1 MGSNENIKTVQ
12 VLYEAFGRGDVPRI
26 LDELTDDVDWATEA
40 QTAVAPWHRRYV
52 GKDEVPAFFES
63 LAETITVTEFTP
75 MSFTAND
82 TDVMCVIRFGTRSNA
97 TGKSATANIHHWWR
111 FRDGKVCY
119 YRGAE
124 DTALTQEVLTA

>member
-26 LDELTDDVDWATEA
+26 LDELTDDVGWATEA

-75 MSFTAND
+75 LSFTAND

-97 TGKSATANIHHWWR
+97 TDKSATANIHHWWR

>member
-26 LDELTDDVDWATEA
+26 LDELTDDVGWATEA

-75 MSFTAND
+75 LSFTAND

-97 TGKSATANIHHWWR
+97 TDKSATANIHHWWR
-111 FRDGKVCY
+111 FRHGKVCY
-119 YRGAE
+119 YRGTE

>member
-26 LDELTDDVDWATEA
+26 LDELTDDVGWATEA

-97 TGKSATANIHHWWR
+97 TDKSATANIHHWWR

-119 YRGAE
+119 YRGTE